1 MTHLNTRGLAAL
13 ASSLF
18 ALGALA
24 PAAGAR
30 LNDIGGQPIP
40 NTGNPQAQLVG
51 GPSVIQKLGTP
62 ASPADDDPNALAQ
75 LGSPGDPETDL
86 TAALDSM
93 GAAAA
98 SNNRGAASAARNLAI
113 DI

>member
-1 MTHLNTRGLAAL
+1 MTHLNPRGLAAV
-13 ASSLF
+13 ASSLV

-24 PAAGAR
+24 PTAGAR
-30 LNDIGGQPIP
+30 LNDIGGQPIA

-62 ASPADDDPNALAQ
+62 ASPGDDSPNALAT

-86 TAALDSM
+86 AAALDSM

-98 SNNRGAASAARNLAI
+98 ANNRSA
-113 DI
+113 